1 MALTPLPEAAAAAFA
16 TQARAC
22 RKMGS
27 AFNADICETIAASG
41 MPDGMVHARIANW
54 PGIADNTGDAV
65 PLRLTGAL
73 HRLVLDGLDA
83 ELAAVYPPASAKQED
98 LIEAVWGALS
108 RHDRFITEYLASP
121 PQTNEVGRAAILYP
135 AFLWLAAR
143 HLPKLEIL
151 EIGASADLNQ
161 NFDRYHIDYQS
172 WQAGDPH
179 SPVKITCE
187 WKGTAPPER
196 SGRFSI
202 IERKASDIDPV
213 AIQTPAQRARLI
225 SYVWPDQSERLARIE
240 AALLLAKKFP
250 PKVDRAA
257 AADWLSGKLAQPHP
271 ARHRVIMH
279 TVMWQYLPLQERAR
293 AEALIRDCGR
303 QASANAPLSWLRF
316 EADGT
321 SPGGGI
327 LVTTWADTQEDGIT
341 RCLGRADFHGRW
353 IEWKG

>member
-27 AFNADICETIAASG
+27 AFNADICDSIAVSG
-41 MPDGMVHARIANW
+41 MPEGLVHARVANW

-83 ELAAVYPPASAKQED
+83 ELSAVYPPASGEPED
-98 LIEAVWGALS
+98 VIEAMWGALS
-108 RHDRFITEYLASP
+108 RHDRFIAEYLTSP
-121 PQTNEVGRAAILYP
+121 PQTNEVGRSAILYP

-143 HLPKLEIL
+143 HLPHFEIF
-151 EIGASADLNQ
+151 EIGASAGLNQ
-161 NFDRYHIDYQS
+161 NFDRYHIDFQS

-179 SPVKITCE
+179 SPVQIVCQ
-187 WKGTAPPER
+187 WKGELPPER
-196 SGRFSI
+196 AGHLLI
-202 IERKASDIDPV
+202 AERTASDIEPV
-213 AIQTPAQRARLI
+213 AIQTPAQRARLL

-240 AALLLAKKFP
+240 AALKLATKFP
-250 PKVDRAA
+250 PKVERAA
-257 AADWLSGKLAQPHP
+257 AADWLSYKLALPHP
-271 ARHRVIMH
+271 ARHRVVMH
-279 TVMWQYLPLQERAR
+279 TVMWQYLPLEERAR
-293 AEALIRDCGR
+293 AETLIRDCGR

-316 EADGT
+316 EADGS

-327 LVTTWADTQEDGIT
+327 LITTWAETPEDGIT

-353 IEWKG
+353 IEWQG